1 MKKNSDNKI
10 VIPEIA
16 LRIKDLIV
24 NKLESNLD
32 SILLY
37 GSSKLGGDFWDIDF
51 LVILKENKFDF
62 TELNLLKE
70 IAQKFEGITLD
81 LQFVYR
87 KEIKSPNI
95 FSLDAHGAFF
105 TRILKRATVL
115 YGSNPFLDFEPTRN
129 QLLIS
134 LVTRIQ
140 RYLFHARQEYILGGR
155 HNKDRN
161 PKYHPKHVIRSMFD
175 LLMMNKEWLEN
186 SEVKDL
192 MNFKY
197 PRVFTNEDWKTLTS
211 ESDDIKDYILLYE
224 KIYNLALDE
233 IYKENKY

>member
-1 MKKNSDNKI
+1 MSDFTKNMEKDPNNEI
-10 VIPEIA
+10 IIPEVA
-16 LRIKDLIV
+16 FKIKDSIV

-51 LVILKENKFDF
+51 LIILKENKFDF
-62 TELNLLKE
+62 TEMNLLKQ
-70 IAQKFEGITLD
+70 IAQEFKDITLD
-81 LQFVYR
+81 LQFMYG

-105 TRILKRATVL
+105 TRILKRATLL
-115 YGSNPFLDFEPTRN
+115 YGSNPFLDFEPTRK

-161 PKYHPKHVIRSMFD
+161 PKYHQKHVIRSMFD
-175 LLMMNKEWLEN
+175 LLMMNQEC
-186 SEVKDL
+186 
-192 MNFKY
+192 
-197 PRVFTNEDWKTLTS
+197 DWCYS
-211 ESDDIKDYILLYE
+211 APY
-224 KIYNLALDE
+224 
-233 IYKENKY
+233 